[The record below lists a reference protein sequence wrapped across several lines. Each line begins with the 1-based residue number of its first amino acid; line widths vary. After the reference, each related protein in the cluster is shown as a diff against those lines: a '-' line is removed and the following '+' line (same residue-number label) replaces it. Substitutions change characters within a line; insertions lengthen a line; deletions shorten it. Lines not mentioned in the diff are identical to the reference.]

1 MGGGHCTCHRDETTM
16 KHFTIRRIAVTVVAV
31 GVLGTASPAFAA
43 KPANGTVGR
52 ADQKAPAGQTVND
65 RNRGYECD
73 ANSGVGRGNPA
84 HSSCSIVVVVD
95 QS

>member
-1 MGGGHCTCHRDETTM
+1 MP
-16 KHFTIRRIAVTVVAV
+16 HFTIRRLAVTLVAV

-43 KPANGTVGR
+43 KPANGSVGR

-73 ANSGVGRGNPA
+73 DNHGVGKGNPA
-84 HSSCSIVVVVD
+84 HSTCSSQAVVVNVE
-95 QS
+95 S

>member
-1 MGGGHCTCHRDETTM
+1 M
-16 KHFTIRRIAVTVVAV
+16 KHLTIRRLAVALVAV

-43 KPANGTVGR
+43 KPANGSVGR

-73 ANSGVGRGNPA
+73 ANNGVGKGNPA
-84 HSSCSIVVVVD
+84 HSACSSQEVVVVD
-95 QS
+95 VAS